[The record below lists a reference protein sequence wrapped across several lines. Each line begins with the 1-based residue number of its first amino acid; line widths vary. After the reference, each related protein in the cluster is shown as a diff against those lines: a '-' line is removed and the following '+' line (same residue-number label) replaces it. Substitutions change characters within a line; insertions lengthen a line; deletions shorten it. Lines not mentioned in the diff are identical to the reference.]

1 MRKTRLLD
9 LAPSTARR
17 MIYVGLGIAVSAA
30 VVWAGLATYVR
41 SATDPDSVARPSDAT
56 TGTASEASGGAAVTS
71 GAPSGAPTRTPTRTK
86 TPTSTGTIGGPPP
99 PPPGSTTCPLPKYPS
114 PACTGVPARTV
125 FSKTVNGDYNAR
137 VAGQVIDK
145 WHITGNLNIKAPN
158 VVIKNT
164 QIDRSVFNR
173 FGPGS
178 NSQTNTYPYT
188 ISDSTIGPATGCIRA
203 AGLQEANYTA
213 ARVHIRGVDHGVDM
227 SEPGHVL
234 VRDSYLV
241 MCWLPPSVTPPD
253 GSHVDGIQAYC
264 PEGLCTDV
272 QLLHNTFDMRPDGKG
287 TFVINMNDPHIS
299 AVTVNNNLL
308 AGGDNY
314 VIVAEWRSGPDFI
327 FHGNRVVNN
336 TWGGASPAS
345 AEGTCGHQR
354 WQDNK
359 VVEVDGNYGVTKV
372 VRDLPCAQ

>member
-1 MRKTRLLD
+1 MSESRSPHQR
-9 LAPSTARR
+9 PVRSVRR
-17 MIYVGLGIAVSAA
+17 RYTYIGIAATAGVLVTVGAVLAMGGFAVPKSDNGHREGDTVAAGVPAVSDGTAESSGAA
-30 VVWAGLATYVR
+30 SPSP
-41 SATDPDSVARPSDAT
+41 SAT
-56 TGTASEASGGAAVTS
+56 
-71 GAPSGAPTRTPTRTK
+71 PSGSPSRTSAPRTTVG
-86 TPTSTGTIGGPPP
+86 TG
-99 PPPGSTTCPLPKYPS
+99 GSSTCPLPAYPT
-114 PACTGVPARTV
+114 PACAGVPAGTVFTRTV
-125 FSKTVNGDYNAR
+125 TGDYDAT

-164 QIDRSVFNR
+164 QIDQSVFNR

-213 ARVHIRGVDHGVDM
+213 TRVHIRGVDHGVDM

-241 MCWLPPSVTPPD
+241 MCWLPASVTPPD

-264 PEGLCTDV
+264 PEGPCTD
-272 QLLHNTFDMRPDGKG
+272 LRLSHNTFDMRPDGKG
-287 TFVINMNDPHIS
+287 TFVINIKDPNIS
-299 AVTVNNNLL
+299 AVTANDNLL

-314 VIVAEWRSGPDFI
+314 VIVTQWRSGPDLVI
-327 FHGNRVVNN
+327 GNNRVVNN
-336 TWGGASPAS
+336 TWGTAAPAS
-345 AEGTCGHQR
+345 GEDTCNHQL
-354 WQDNK
+354 WQGNSI
-359 VVEVDGNYGVTKV
+359 VDIDSAYNVTRA
-372 VRDLPCAQ
+372 VRPLPCLS